1 MKLLGNGIYV
11 ENLKKSIDFYQ
22 KILGFN
28 LDMEFD
34 AGEFNIAFLT
44 KDSFRLELL
53 SPKEKKEILHSENIM
68 LSFAVESLDK
78 TLDLL
83 AANNISIYSGPF
95 SPAPN
100 IKFIFVKDPT
110 GVLIQLAQRSF

>member
-1 MKLLGNGIYV
+1 MKLIGNGIYV
-11 ENLKKSIDFYQ
+11 QDLKNSIEFYQ

-53 SPKEKKEILHSENIM
+53 SPKENKDIIHTENIM
-68 LSFAVESLDK
+68 LSFAVESLADVMK
-78 TLDLL
+78 CLST
-83 AANNISIYSGPF
+83 NNIDVFSGPF

-100 IKFIFVKDPT
+100 IKFIFVKDPN
-110 GVLIQLAQRSF
+110 GVLIQLAQRNI